1 MDVQL
6 PAELAA
12 TLGSILAVDTPA
24 QGSAFEV
31 VIVTT
36 RRGRFVIKRGT
47 TPATRAE
54 LAEES
59 RVLHALRR
67 ERPFVAAPVGFVPGA
82 DTDTFA
88 FTYIEGETMLAALQ
102 RANAPEKHA
111 LVGRFGA
118 ALRRVHDW
126 APSLLRPGD
135 WLRTTI
141 AREQARMAARPA
153 GAVIGGTH
161 TRFDGRDAR
170 RIAHDLGVWGG
181 RVTTDLAFGHGD
193 YCLPNV
199 LVRGGV
205 VVGVIDWSRGGYA
218 DRRFD
223 LATGLFN
230 LRYNLG
236 DTAYLTT
243 FLHAYGY
250 EESVETLHMF
260 EALHALTCFW

>member
-1 MDVQL
+1 MDVPL
-6 PAELAA
+6 PAALAA
-12 TLGSILAVDTPA
+12 TLGPILAVETPP

-36 RRGRFVIKRGT
+36 RRGRFAIKRGT

-54 LAEES
+54 LAAES
-59 RVLHALRR
+59 RVLQALQG
-67 ERPFVAAPVGFVPGA
+67 EWPFVPAPVGFVPEA
-82 DTDTFA
+82 DTETFA

-102 RANAPEKHA
+102 RADEAEKYA
-111 LVGRFGA
+111 LVAHFGA
-118 ALRRVHDW
+118 TLRCIHGW
-126 APSLLRPGD
+126 TPPLPRPDD
-135 WLRTTI
+135 WLSTI
-141 AREQARMAARPA
+141 IVREQARMRTQPA
-153 GAVIGGTH
+153 GAVIRGTH
-161 TRFDGRDAR
+161 TRFDGCDAR
-170 RIAHDLGVWGG
+170 RLANDLGAWRPGVS
-181 RVTTDLAFGHGD
+181 TDLAFGHGD

-199 LVRGGV
+199 LVRRGA

-236 DTAYLTT
+236 DAAYLTT
-243 FLHAYGY
+243 FLRAYGY
-250 EESVETLHMF
+250 EEPVETLPMF